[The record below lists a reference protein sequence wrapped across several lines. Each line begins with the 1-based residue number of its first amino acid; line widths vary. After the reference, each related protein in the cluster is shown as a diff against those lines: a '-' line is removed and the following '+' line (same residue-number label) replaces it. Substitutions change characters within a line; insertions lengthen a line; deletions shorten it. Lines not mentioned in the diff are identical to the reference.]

1 MTPRV
6 VGSAGGPEGVS
17 GIELA
22 RPLDPAQGSLNP
34 LGPDRSQQVLTQR
47 LTVQR
52 HDTQLL
58 AHVLHVVLFRLGDGG
73 PIIADLLL
81 QPLQLLASLQQIV
94 PKLLNLD
101 QGGLDLV
108 QVVQGTICNLLY
120 AVLQLTCL
128 LLKLP
133 GLRLQ
138 LSVFSRPAIRQV
150 TGELNRLQLAL
161 EILLELF
168 G

>member
-1 MTPRV
+1 M
-6 VGSAGGPEGVS
+6 
-17 GIELA
+17 
-22 RPLDPAQGSLNP
+22 
-34 LGPDRSQQVLTQR
+34 
-47 LTVQR
+47 
-52 HDTQLL
+52 
-58 AHVLHVVLFRLGDGG
+58 LFRLGDGG

-108 QVVQGTICNLLY
+108 EVVQGTICNLLY

-133 GLRLQ
+133 GLR
-138 LSVFSRPAIRQV
+138 F
-150 TGELNRLQLAL
+150 N
-161 EILLELF
+161 
-168 G
+168 